1 MNFLLARQDIL
12 DTARYVVL
20 LYAHVGPQHISA
32 PADSALVLQSICHPR
47 VLLLLMGIGKERE
60 ISSTGQ

>member
-47 VLLLLMGIGKERE
+47 VLLLLM
-60 ISSTGQ
+60 